1 MRKDASMSNPPKHYQ
16 NKENIR
22 IGFNSDT
29 IELRIDQIMPLKILT
44 VGARESRRYKQI
56 LISIKEVGVIEA
68 PVVSQDQK
76 NRNRY
81 ILLDGH
87 MRIEALKELGETTS
101 SCLVSTDDEAF
112 TYNKHVNRISPIQE
126 HRMILRAV
134 ERGVP
139 EEKIAKALDV
149 NVGQIIAKRTLLDGI
164 CSEAADLL
172 KDKMVAAN
180 VFYDLKKMTPMRQI
194 EVSTLMNDAGNYT
207 GSYAKALLAATPR
220 SQMANPEK
228 PKKIRGLTE
237 EQMTRME
244 NEMATLQNEYVL
256 IEENYGGDVMNLTLA
271 RGYLSSLL
279 ANAKVVR
286 YLAQHHAEVLAQFQK
301 ISEMTTLHAK
311 ETKT

>member
-1 MRKDASMSNPPKHYQ
+1 MRNGVLMLKPPKTPQ
-16 NKENIR
+16 KKEVIH
-22 IGFNSDT
+22 IGFDSDT
-29 IELRIDQIMPLKILT
+29 IELRLDQIMPLKIMT
-44 VGARESRRYKQI
+44 EGARESRRYKQI
-56 LISIKEVGVIEA
+56 LTSIKEIGVIEP
-68 PVVSQDQK
+68 PVVSPDQK
-76 NRNRY
+76 SRNRY

-87 MRIEALKELGETTS
+87 LRIEAMKEIGETVI

-126 HRMILRAV
+126 HKMILRAV

-149 NVGQIIAKRTLLDGI
+149 NVGHIVAKRTLLEGV
-164 CSEAADLL
+164 CAEAADLL
-172 KDKMVAAN
+172 KDKMVASR
-180 VFYDLKKMTPMRQI
+180 VFYDLKKMTSMRQI
-194 EVSTLMNDAGNYT
+194 EVATLMNDAGNYT

-220 SQMANPEK
+220 SQMVDPEK
-228 PKKIRGLTE
+228 PKKIKGLTE
-237 EQMTRME
+237 EQMARME
-244 NEMATLQNEYVL
+244 NEMATLQSEYLL

-301 ISEMTTLHAK
+301 ISEMTTLHVKEAK
-311 ETKT
+311 A